1 VKLAKTS
8 RASSDPKGLDA
19 LYSSLHN
26 AHREK
31 MAKYEGL
38 KKQKDVSD
46 MEGCTFQPAISATK
60 TWSKKKATSKSQVEL
75 HIASSEAKQSSQ
87 EKHKSISQLPDIS

>member
-1 VKLAKTS
+1 VKLARTS

-31 MAKYEGL
+31 IAKYEDL
-38 KKQKDVSD
+38 KKQKDASEV
-46 MEGCTFQPAISATK
+46 EGCTFQPAISAAK
-60 TWSKKKATSKSQVEL
+60 TGSKKKATSKSQVEL
-75 HIASSEAKQSSQ
+75 HTGGSEAK
-87 EKHKSISQLPDIS
+87 